1 MVHGL
6 YPLVKAGN
14 TRTERLVLNCLFQFP
29 LPMHLCYVDFYQAL
43 YSINVFRN
51 SSAKLIF
58 GGQEGS
64 LSLKASKKETS
75 NQALPSSY
83 TYTFLMDQRALY
95 FRTMFVWYCNTINKG
110 FRYISCTLF
119 TQEESHVYIKSQVII
134 FSQTCSF
141 PHNPTSIP

>member
-6 YPLVKAGN
+6 YPLLEAGN

-29 LPMHLCYVDFYQAL
+29 FHVHLCYVDFYQAL
-43 YSINVFRN
+43 YSINIFLN

-75 NQALPSSY
+75 KQALPKSY
-83 TYTFLMDQRALY
+83 TYTFLMDLESSSFQDN
-95 FRTMFVWYCNTINKG
+95 V
-110 FRYISCTLF
+110 CTLM
-119 TQEESHVYIKSQVII
+119 QDNQ
-134 FSQTCSF
+134 
-141 PHNPTSIP
+141 